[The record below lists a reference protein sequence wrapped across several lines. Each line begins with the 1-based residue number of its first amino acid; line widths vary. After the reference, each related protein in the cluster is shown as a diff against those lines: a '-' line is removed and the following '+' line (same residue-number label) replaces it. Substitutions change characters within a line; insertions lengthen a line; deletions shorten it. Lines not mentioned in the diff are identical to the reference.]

1 MARWSVSRV
10 GLVVFALGA
19 CSEEGKRPIGAT
31 CDESSQCASG
41 LCMGG
46 ECVDPLGDTDLD
58 GVINAVEQ
66 ELGSNALD
74 RDTDGDGIL
83 DPDEL
88 GTGFTLVDTDGDGK
102 PDILESA
109 TADLDGD
116 CITDQ
121 FDARDD
127 QPDTDLSPMVAVVCP
142 TVGACGEAGAVLG
155 AACPEGGA
163 AVCVFTGVPGYAD
176 PEVACDGRDEN
187 CDGWVDE
194 TFPGGCGA
202 TSFLAPGSGGR
213 TVSTA
218 RHRATLVLGQP
229 ALGTTSTTRHRA
241 ILGGNPVL
249 TPSSTETP

>member
-1 MARWSVSRV
+1 MARWSVW
-10 GLVVFALGA
+10 GLSLWAVALGG
-19 CSEEGKRPIGAT
+19 CSEEGKRPIGST
-31 CDESSQCASG
+31 CDESAECTSG

-46 ECVDPLGDTDLD
+46 ECVDPLGDADLD
-58 GVINAVEQ
+58 GVINAIEQ
-66 ELGSNALD
+66 ELTSDALNPD
-74 RDTDGDGIL
+74 SDGDGIL

-88 GTGFTLVDTDGDGK
+88 GSGFSVIDTDGDGK

-109 TADLDGD
+109 TADKDSD

-121 FDARDD
+121 YDARDD
-127 QPDTDLSPMVAVVCP
+127 QPDNDLSPMVAVVCP
-142 TVGACGEAGAVLG
+142 TVGACGEVGAVLG

-187 CDGWVDE
+187 CDGRVDE

-213 TVSTA
+213 TVSTT

-229 ALGTTSTTRHRA
+229 ALGTTSSSRHRV